1 MSVITKEKRATVMN
15 QIVNLYLK
23 IQPQHPDLAHKML
36 DLADKVY
43 RNEVVIGF
51 AGHFSAGKSSMI
63 NYLAREN
70 ILPSSPI
77 PTSANIVKLSSGAPY
92 TTVHFHE
99 APPKKYIGDISLE
112 LVKDFCKDGDSIK
125 EIEISRPVS
134 SIPEYVKVLDTPGV
148 DSTND
153 ADRVV
158 TEASLHVMDFMYYV
172 MDYNH
177 VQSEVNLNFLV
188 EMQKRNI
195 PFSIIINQVD
205 KHQKEELTFD
215 RFSKSVRES
224 FSLWGITP
232 EHIYYS
238 SLKDTDHPYS
248 DLKSLQTDFCERFE
262 QKEAEEQAA
271 AHLYG
276 IVNECIEVYREQYA
290 DQTSRIEADLNNFQK
305 VIEEKGFNG
314 LETLKD
320 RQANRVP
327 KAKDQFDDRVKKFI
341 SNAYLMPSPVREKAA
356 SFLESEQPGF
366 KVGMLFARKKTEE
379 ERAERKQA
387 FCEEVDATVEKNLIW
402 PLKDRLRELLQQV
415 DITNEQLLKEAEMLK
430 LTYPTEE
437 RVKTL
442 IEAGASVT
450 GEYVLRYTDQLSQD
464 IQKHYR
470 AVMQE
475 WWLQI
480 EKELEQQTKQ
490 ESNRNYELL
499 RAMGEKDQLEE
510 SLKAIE
516 ADISNYQQSLL
527 EALQHPEVTEEQ
539 MAEVFQNLKAREK
552 EIIEVDA
559 QTIQVPNKEVKVD
572 IDKTFTKENSNQ
584 QQPALTN
591 NLAVKAESVR
601 TILKG
606 VPGFEY
612 VRSHLKEKQQRLRDR
627 QYTIALF
634 GAFSAGK
641 SSFANALLGEKILP
655 VSPNPTT
662 ATINKIAPPNEQYDH
677 KSVLVK
683 VKSEKELIDDLI
695 HSTNESL
702 SPQSTLGGAYNMIA
716 QWDEGTLDQLFH
728 QKKSFLQA
736 FLKGYGNMKD
746 YIGVEMEISWDQL
759 SSFVSEEETSC
770 FIEWVE
776 IYFDCDWTRKGVTLV
791 DTPGADSVNAR
802 HTDVSFE
809 YIKNADAI
817 LFVTYFNHPFSKADE
832 SFLKQLGRVKD
843 AFSMDKMFFIINAAD
858 LASSNEE
865 IRQVEDYVVNQLQ
878 SFEIR
883 KPRLYSL
890 SSLYGLK
897 DKLEGDRGNRSGLA
911 SFEERFEKFLT
922 HELTEVLQHSIQNDM
937 EFAAT
942 SLKTYID
949 NASLNEQQKAE
960 HLKRLK
966 EDKHTVFSIFN
977 DRSTNRAID
986 QIQQKV
992 EKQIF
997 YAHERMMLNF
1007 NEYFKNH
1014 INPSIVNGS
1023 NQQAKSQLEAS
1034 IKPLLHEVQFEMNQE
1049 LRAIAVRMESFI
1061 LQLVNR
1067 YREELQTELNKIEPS
1082 LALENKEWA
1091 LAGSEVMMFKEE
1103 IPVPLAAFNSS
1114 LKMFKGTKTFFEGND
1129 KEKMKEE
1136 MISIIN
1142 EPIRQSMMNNK
1153 DRFAVHFHNQFK
1165 KQLQEVNKEWEEEIK
1180 QYYDSKMFSLK
1191 EEVNS
1196 DELKER
1202 LSQIEKCI

>member
-1 MSVITKEKRATVMN
+1 MSVITKEKRDTVMN
-15 QIVNLYLK
+15 QIVHLYRK
-23 IQPQHPDLAHKML
+23 IQPHHPVLAQKML
-36 DLADKVY
+36 DLADKVN

-63 NYLAREN
+63 NYLAQKDL
-70 ILPSSPI
+70 LPSSPI
-77 PTSANIVKLSSGAPY
+77 PTSANIVKLSSGDPY
-92 TTVHFHE
+92 TTVYFNE
-99 APPKKYIGDISLE
+99 APPEKYIGDIPLDA
-112 LVKDFCKDGDSIK
+112 VKDFCKDGESIK
-125 EIEISRPVS
+125 EIEISRPVP

-205 KHQKEELTFD
+205 KHQKEELSFD
-215 RFSKSVRES
+215 SFTKSVHES

-232 EHIYYS
+232 ENIYYT
-238 SLKDTDHPYS
+238 SLKEPDHPYS
-248 DLKSLQTDFCERFE
+248 DLESLQTNFRELFE
-262 QKEAEEQAA
+262 QKETASQAA

-276 IVNECIEVYREQYA
+276 IVNECIEAYREKYEA
-290 DQTSRIEADLNNFQK
+290 QTLQIEADLNALK
-305 VIEEKGFNG
+305 EVIEEKGFKG
-314 LETLKD
+314 AESLKE
-320 RQANRVP
+320 RQENRVP
-327 KAKDQFDDRVKKFI
+327 QAKDQFEDRVKKFI
-341 SNAYLMPSPVREKAA
+341 TNAYLMPSTVREKAA
-356 SFLESEQPGF
+356 SYLQSEQPGF
-366 KVGMLFARKKTEE
+366 KVGLLFARKKTEE

-415 DITNEQLLKEAEMLK
+415 DITNEKLLGEAETLS
-430 LTYPTEE
+430 LTYPTEK
-437 RVKTL
+437 RVETL
-442 IEAGASVT
+442 IESGASVT
-450 GEYVLRYTDQLSQD
+450 GEYVLRYTDQLSKD

-475 WWLQI
+475 WWQQI
-480 EKELEQQTKQ
+480 KEDLEQQTKQ

-499 RAMGEKDQLEE
+499 QAMDEKDQLEKR
-510 SLKAIE
+510 LKAIE
-516 ADISNYQQSLL
+516 ADISTYKQSLL
-527 EALQHPEVTEEQ
+527 EALEHPEVTEEQ
-539 MAEVFQNLKAREK
+539 ITEVSQEVKEREE

-559 QTIQVPNKEVKVD
+559 QTIQVRKEEVKD
-572 IDKTFTKENSNQ
+572 DFDEARTKESSDQ
-584 QQPALTN
+584 KQPALTY
-591 NLAVKAESVR
+591 NLEAKAESVR

-606 VPGFEY
+606 VPGFEHL
-612 VRSHLKEKQQRLRDR
+612 RSQLKEKQQRLRNR

-662 ATINKIAPPNEQYDH
+662 ATINKIVPPNEHYEH

-683 VKSEKELIDDLI
+683 VKSEKELVDDLF
-695 HSTNESL
+695 HATNESL
-702 SPQSTLGGAYNMIA
+702 THQSTLEAAYETIA
-716 QWDEGTLDQLFH
+716 QWDEETLNQLVH

-736 FLKGYGNMKD
+736 FLKGYGKMKD
-746 YIGVEMEISWDQL
+746 HVGVEMEISWDKL

-776 IYFDCDWTRKGVTLV
+776 IYFDCEWTRKGVTLV

-858 LASSNEE
+858 LASSKEE
-865 IRQVEDYVVNQLQ
+865 KRQVEDYVAHQLQ
-878 SFEIR
+878 SFQIR
-883 KPRLYSL
+883 KPRLNSL

-897 DKLEGDRGNRSGLA
+897 DKLANEMSHRSGLA
-911 SFEERFEKFLT
+911 LFEERFEKFLK
-922 HELTEVLQHSIQNDM
+922 HELTGVLQHSIQNDM

-960 HLKRLK
+960 HLKRL
-966 EDKHTVFSIFN
+966 EENKHTVFSIFH
-977 DRSTNRAID
+977 DRSTNRAYD

-992 EKQIF
+992 EKQVF

-1007 NEYFKNH
+1007 NEFFKNH
-1014 INPSIVNGS
+1014 INPSVVNGS
-1023 NQQAKSQLEAS
+1023 NQHAKSQLEAS
-1034 IKPLLHEVQFEMNQE
+1034 MKPLVKEVQFEMNQE
-1049 LRAIAVRMESFI
+1049 LRAIAVRMEAFI
-1061 LQLVNR
+1061 QQLVNR
-1067 YREELQTELNKIEPS
+1067 HREELQTELSKIEPS
-1082 LALENKEWA
+1082 LVLENKEWSFA
-1091 LAGSEVMMFKEE
+1091 DSEVMVFNEE
-1103 IPVPLAAFNSS
+1103 IPVSLSAFHSS
-1114 LKMFKGTKTFFEGND
+1114 LKMFKGTKSFFEGN
-1129 KEKMKEE
+1129 EKEE
-1136 MISIIN
+1136 MKDQIASILN
-1142 EPIRQSMMNNK
+1142 EPLRETMVNNN
-1153 DRFAVHFHNQFK
+1153 DRLAVHFHHQFEE
-1165 KQLQEVNKEWEEEIK
+1165 QLQEINKEWEKEIE
-1180 QYYDSKMFSLK
+1180 QYYESQMYSLK
-1191 EEVNS
+1191 GEVNS
-1196 DELKER
+1196 YELKER
-1202 LSQIEKCI
+1202 LSQIKECI